1 MKINS
6 EFFKFI
12 FFSFLFSCLI
22 TSLSISSVVFIGDI
36 VEYAKKLSG
45 YSDNSVKLLIQLGTL
60 KFTKNAYGNIALCF
74 FIWRYVVDY

>member
-45 YSDNSVKLLIQLGTL
+45 FSDNSIKLTPIRNL
-60 KFTKNAYGNIALCF
+60 KFTKNAYGNITLCL